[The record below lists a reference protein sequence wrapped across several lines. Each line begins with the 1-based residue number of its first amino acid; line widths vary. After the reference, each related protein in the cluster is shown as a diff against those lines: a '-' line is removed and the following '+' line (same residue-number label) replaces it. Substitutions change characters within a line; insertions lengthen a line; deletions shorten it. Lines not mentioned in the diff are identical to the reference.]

1 MWPALVQ
8 AQGHARAKAKCAE
21 TSGRPLSRHCPR
33 ARVPLVTLL
42 ETSHRDHVSLLTT
55 TPDDGQ
61 WAKFHLHFPRQNTST
76 ALHSAPCRGPA
87 NVTSQPQPRNG
98 GFGEVW
104 SLSYRPWPLQGPVTQ
119 DRSATGP
126 AGRPGLRSLGGVT
139 EGLGC
144 SRPRSRRGQ
153 GLQVSGAQCLQ
164 EGRKPVGCSGM
175 GSGGRRGRV
184 EGADDSG
191 HVLGGVAWP
200 GSTTCEH
207 RRGYR
212 VPAHTSVSSP

>member
-42 ETSHRDHVSLLTT
+42 ETSHRDHVSPLTT

-76 ALHSAPCRGPA
+76 ALHSAPCQGPA
-87 NVTSQPQPRNG
+87 NVTSQPQSRNG

-139 EGLGC
+139 GRTRLQQTTVPQGP
-144 SRPRSRRGQ
+144 RPAG
-153 GLQVSGAQCLQ
+153 
-164 EGRKPVGCSGM
+164 VGCPVSPRGKKT
-175 GSGGRRGRV
+175 GRLFRDGVWREEGARGR
-184 EGADDSG
+184 
-191 HVLGGVAWP
+191 
-200 GSTTCEH
+200 C
-207 RRGYR
+207 
-212 VPAHTSVSSP
+212 